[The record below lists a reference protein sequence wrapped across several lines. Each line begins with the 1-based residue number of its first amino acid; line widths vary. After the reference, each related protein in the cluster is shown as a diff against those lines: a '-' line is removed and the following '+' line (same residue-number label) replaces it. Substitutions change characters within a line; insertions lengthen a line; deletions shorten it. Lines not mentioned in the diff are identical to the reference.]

1 MVWVVQKAR
10 TELSTALL
18 NDIEVE
24 HKLLVEIET

>member
-18 NDIEVE
+18 SDMGVD
-24 HKLLVEIET
+24 HKLLVEIEA